1 MSFVCCSISEC
12 YKPVRYYHWKG
23 ILLTVNSLCP
33 LLVLQFLKVIV
44 KEVVSKDMSLFPN
57 EDILTKEIESW
68 KSFGDS
74 LSSKEDR
81 ELFEKML
88 NDCYKYAAAINAK
101 GQPFPTELLIMALLL
116 SQHKMIDW
124 LSKQI
129 SKYESLD
136 NNKVIKKSEE
146 ELGRENTHDYIRKN
160 DGRIHYI
167 DDY

>member
-1 MSFVCCSISEC
+1 
-12 YKPVRYYHWKG
+12 
-23 ILLTVNSLCP
+23 
-33 LLVLQFLKVIV
+33 
-44 KEVVSKDMSLFPN
+44 MSLFPN

-81 ELFEKML
+81 ESFNNML
-88 NDCYKYAAAINAK
+88 NDYYKRATAINAK
-101 GQPFPTELLIMALLL
+101 GEPFPTEPLIMALLL

-124 LSKQI
+124 LTKQI

-146 ELGRENTHDYIRKN
+146 EEQELGRENAHDYIRKN

-167 DDY
+167 YD